1 MSDLPVEPVEEL
13 RDPAAPRPSRL
24 AGLGRAL
31 LILAIILA
39 IWYLGAFLLQL
50 TGDRLAGSK
59 LPFPHVI
66 VDRVITFPG
75 TIAEATWATGSRAV
89 AGFFIGLG
97 VGLLFGILMIQAR
110 WLEVSI
116 LPYVLASQ
124 MIPLIALVPIMRA
137 ILRNPELVRLYL
149 AAYVTFFI
157 VSIAVLRGLKSVN
170 RDSLDL
176 MDSLNA
182 GRLTV
187 LRVLRL
193 PAAVP
198 YIFSGLKIA
207 APLSLVGA
215 IIVDLTGAQNSLGY
229 LMVAAVA
236 IGPSQAPFLWAA
248 LIISSTLGLLFARI
262 VGAVERRISPWQPA
276 FRESVD

>member
-1 MSDLPVEPVEEL
+1 MS
-13 RDPAAPRPSRL
+13 RGTL
-24 AGLGRAL
+24 AGIGKGL
-31 LILAIILA
+31 LVIAILLA

-50 TGDRLAGSK
+50 SGDRLAGSK
-59 LPFPHVI
+59 LPYPHVI
-66 VDRVITFPG
+66 LDKVLTYPG

-89 AGFFIGLG
+89 MGFFIGVA
-97 VGLLFGILMIQAR
+97 VGLAFGVLMVQAR
-110 WLEVSI
+110 WLEVSV

-137 ILRNPELVRLYL
+137 VFRNPELVRLYL

-157 VSIAVLRGLKSVN
+157 VTMAVLKGLKSVD
-170 RDSLDL
+170 RTSLEL
-176 MDSLNA
+176 MASYNA
-182 GRLTV
+182 GRMTI
-187 LRVLRL
+187 LRTLRL
-193 PAAVP
+193 PAALP

-215 IIVDLTGAQNSLGY
+215 IIVDLMGAQNSLGY

-248 LIISSTLGLLFARI
+248 LIISSVLGLLFARLVTI
-262 VGAVERRISPWQPA
+262 VERRVSPWQRS
-276 FRESVD
+276 FRETPT